1 MFELGDE
8 SRLLGGKAAMGGD
21 CIMSDSKA
29 SQKTRILIK
38 NNLQIVKD
46 EALNVENVDGLTIVN
61 MGNIDKTF
69 ILDSIL

>member
-8 SRLLGGKAAMGGD
+8 LELLSGKASMDGD